1 MSFPVMLNSTN
12 KVDANNYKVSLASNM
27 NLTDYEV
34 AVENLFIYNS
44 WCTISAAL
52 NNNKFNLIF
61 PYGISV
67 NQYIINIT
75 LPDGQYNISDL
86 NKYLQLIMIGHNVY
100 LIDNNGNNVFY
111 AEFYIQPGSY
121 QVAFRTTQVPTSLP
135 TNWKYGVNNTT
146 WGFSIINVLPG
157 NAGCHFQLQT
167 LSNNSFND
175 IIGFANTY
183 FPSSYYLPSN
193 YYTVSVS
200 SKVPNV
206 NPISSIQMR
215 LNCVYNEFATD
226 SRLVH
231 CFTNN
236 NALFGEM
243 IDASP
248 NSPTFIPCSN
258 NSFKEII
265 ASFYDQN
272 GNNLNILDSNLL
284 IKLLF
289 KKASS

>member
-1 MSFPVMLNSTN
+1 MINSTN
-12 KVDANNYKVSLASNM
+12 KVNANNYKVSLASNM
-27 NLTDYEV
+27 NLTNYEV

-44 WCTISAAL
+44 WYTISAAL
-52 NNNKFNLIF
+52 NNNKFNLF
-61 PYGISV
+61 YPYGTSV
-67 NQYIINIT
+67 NQSVINIT
-75 LPDGQYNISDL
+75 IPDGQYNISDL
-86 NKYLQLIMIGHNVY
+86 NNYLQLMMIAYNVY

-111 AEFYIQPGSY
+111 AEFYIQPGTY
-121 QVAFRTTQVPTSLP
+121 QVAYRTTQVPTSLP

-146 WGFSIINVLPG
+146 WGLSPYTGLPSTTG
-157 NAGCHFQLQT
+157 NHFQLQT

-175 IIGFANTY
+175 IIGFGTTFY
-183 FPSSYYLPSN
+183 PGN
-193 YYTVSVS
+193 YYGNGYYTISLS
-200 SKVPNV
+200 SKVPNI

-215 LNCVYNEFATD
+215 LNCVYNEFASD

-265 ASFYDQN
+265 VSFFDQN

-289 KKASS
+289 KKASSSG

>member
-27 NLTDYEV
+27 NLTNYEV
-34 AVENLFIYNS
+34 AVENLFMYNS
-44 WCTISAAL
+44 WNTISAAL
-52 NNNKFNLIF
+52 NNNKIRLIIPLGGGSSFN
-61 PYGISV
+61 
-67 NQYIINIT
+67 NILT
-75 LPDGQYNISDL
+75 IPDGQYDIDTL
-86 NKYLQLIMIGHNVY
+86 NKWLQNKFIYTYNTY
-100 LIDNNGNNVFY
+100 LINSNKENVFY
-111 AEFYIQPGSY
+111 ASFSINPGTY
-121 QVAFRTTQVPTSLP
+121 QVQFQSNYIPGTLPSGWSLP
-135 TNWKYGVNNTT
+135 SLNEGWTLYG
-146 WGFSIINVLPG
+146 L
-157 NAGCHFQLQT
+157 
-167 LSNNSFND
+167 
-175 IIGFANTY
+175 
-183 FPSSYYLPSN
+183 PSSGSFIQIEIYTNNGLKDILGFNPGTYPSSPNYAGTYYYFKLSD
-193 YYTVSVS
+193 YI
-200 SKVPNV
+200 PNV

-215 LNCVYNEFATD
+215 LNCVYNEFASD